1 MAGLVPAIH
10 VFLSKQ
16 RIVKILPLW
25 IHPNNESDLPRTWP
39 MFHVVL
45 SLDRSPNVVMELVVN
60 EHFQTI
66 SVCESLNLP
75 CSVLPGTLWQLASD
89 TSVKGAVR
97 PVCLNVN
104 PAATHAD
111 SLKTW
116 MAGTSPAMT
125 WRGGCLF
132 PIASALTYRL
142 LGIGG
147 IVAGSDEI
155 V

>member
-1 MAGLVPAIH
+1 MAGLPPPIH

-25 IHPNNESDLPRTWP
+25 IHPNNESDLPSTWP

-97 PVCLNVN
+97 PVCPNVN

-111 SLKTW
+111 SLRRGW
-116 MAGTSPAMT
+116 GGGGPPR
-125 WRGGCLF
+125 RGG
-132 PIASALTYRL
+132 
-142 LGIGG
+142 GG
-147 IVAGSDEI
+147 GVFL
-155 V
+155 